1 MTTTFLDRLVD
12 AAIDVCC
19 SADDTGCDGV
29 FVVDRKALLKLAE
42 ILEINVEN

>member
-1 MTTTFLDRLVD
+1 MTTSFFDNVVD
-12 AAIDVCC
+12 AAVDVCC

-42 ILEINVEN
+42 LLQIDVEN